1 MIKDFFRRQD
11 GKFDKPKLMAYLQSL
26 PYIEQVKFLVEN
38 FEDNFPRMIKSI
50 DYLNRYVNEQT
61 KDLSDPFYKM
71 STKLFWIFNG
81 IKSWNDTR
89 VQCKICHK
97 PLKNKNIQLY
107 QKAYPLYCCRKCQSS
122 DPDVRAKYRQTCIKH
137 FGVDHN
143 MKTKES
149 KEKRV
154 KTWLKTLG
162 VTHPSKSLD
171 VIKKIKQTNLLRH
184 NVEWWNNREKI
195 KQTVQKLYGV
205 DYPFQNSEIQKKCQ
219 ESQLKNNGHINP
231 AHGKGAQEKIQKT
244 MLERY
249 NSIRAPQWKYIYNN
263 ETYDSSWEIYFAEYC
278 KQHGINITH
287 NNKIFFTYIY
297 NGKQYKYFPDF
308 IFNNTTFFEIK
319 GDHFFKNKDIN
330 NQMICPWNSALND
343 QFEAK
348 HQCMINNGVF
358 ILTSFIVKQIIKEIQ
373 QKFGKNWI
381 KQFKVLNH

>member
-61 KDLSDPFYKM
+61 KDLSDSFYKM

-107 QKAYPLYCCRKCQSS
+107 QKVYPLYCCRKCQSN
-122 DPDVRAKYRQTCIKH
+122 DPDVRIKYRQTCIKR

-162 VTHPSKSLD
+162 TSNPTKSLN
-171 VIKKIKQTNLLRH
+171 VI
-184 NVEWWNNREKI
+184 
-195 KQTVQKLYGV
+195 
-205 DYPFQNSEIQKKCQ
+205 
-219 ESQLKNNGHINP
+219 
-231 AHGKGAQEKIQKT
+231 
-244 MLERY
+244 
-249 NSIRAPQWKYIYNN
+249 
-263 ETYDSSWEIYFAEYC
+263 
-278 KQHGINITH
+278 
-287 NNKIFFTYIY
+287 NKI
-297 NGKQYKYFPDF
+297 
-308 IFNNTTFFEIK
+308 
-319 GDHFFKNKDIN
+319 
-330 NQMICPWNSALND
+330 
-343 QFEAK
+343 
-348 HQCMINNGVF
+348 
-358 ILTSFIVKQIIKEIQ
+358 
-373 QKFGKNWI
+373 NW
-381 KQFKVLNH
+381 VVD